1 MPDPVSPWDGGP
13 MAGTSPRAAHNG
25 ENTVIVVIRVIA
37 IAVTNSRAPGPCRA
51 FHAGHFRSHKNSTQ
65 VRTVLSVLR
74 KRR

>member
-1 MPDPVSPWDGGP
+1 

-25 ENTVIVVIRVIA
+25 ENTVIVIGI
-37 IAVTNSRAPGPCRA
+37 ITITVTNSRAPGPCRA